1 MIGPRDGR
9 IGEDGMRQPNI
20 VLINCDDLGY
30 GDLGCYGSTRNDT
43 PTLDRLAAEGMR
55 FTDFYMASPVCSPSR
70 GAMLTG
76 CYPPRIGFGSFD
88 GLPVLFPGQRLGLD
102 TGETTLASMLRDA
115 GYATQHVGKWHCG
128 DQPEFLPT
136 RHGFDHSFGIPYSND
151 MGRQVMPEGMPN
163 WPAKLAEMGIAI
175 ADEYPPLPLLLDD
188 EVLEQQP
195 DQASLTARFAA
206 ESVRFIRANHD
217 RPFFL
222 YLAHIYVHLPI
233 YVQQRFADASRNGA
247 YGAAVASIDWTT
259 DVILTEL
266 RRLGLDD
273 DTIVIFT
280 SDNGSRAR
288 DEGGSNEPLRGTK
301 GQTWDGGLRVPFV
314 VRWPGHVPA
323 GAVCSEVV
331 SSIDLLP
338 TFATIAG
345 GELPA
350 RAIDGCDVSALLRGE
365 SGDPHR
371 VFAYFRGNDLAAV
384 RRGRWK
390 LHVARDGEPVEELYD
405 LGADVGE
412 TTDIAADHADV
423 VAELQAVASVVRD
436 DLGDDRLGMDGP
448 GRRPAGVVTD
458 PHPLTTYDPDHPYYA
473 NEYDLT
479 DRG

>member
-1 MIGPRDGR
+1 MIARV
-9 IGEDGMRQPNI
+9 RQPNI

-30 GDLGCYGSTRNDT
+30 GDLGCYGSQRNDT

-151 MGRQVMPEGMPN
+151 MGRQHMPDGMPN
-163 WPAKLAEMGIAI
+163 WPAKLAEMGIQI

-188 EVLEQQP
+188 EVFEQQP

-288 DEGGSNEPLRGTK
+288 DEGGSNEPLRGVK
-301 GQTWDGGLRVPFV
+301 GETWDGGLRVPFI
-314 VRWPGHVPA
+314 VRWPGRVPA
-323 GAVCSEVV
+323 GSECSAVTSA
-331 SSIDLLP
+331 IDLLP
-338 TFATIAG
+338 TFASVAG
-345 GELPA
+345 GALPDHP
-350 RAIDGCDVSALLRGE
+350 IDGRDITPLLEGGD
-365 SGDPHR
+365 GDPDR
-371 VFAYFRGNDLAAV
+371 VFAYYRGNALSAV
-384 RRGRWK
+384 RQGRWK
-390 LHVARDGEPVEELYD
+390 LHVARGDESVEELYD
-405 LGADVGE
+405 LVDDVGE
-412 TTDIAADHADV
+412 TSDVSGEQPDV
-423 VAELQAVASVVRD
+423 VAALSAIAESIRA
-436 DLGDDRLGMDGP
+436 DLGDDRLGVDGP
-448 GRRPAGVVTD
+448 GRRSAGVVD
-458 PHPLTTYDPDHPYYA
+458 VPSPLTTYDPDHPYYA
-473 NEYDLT
+473 NEYDLS

>member
-1 MIGPRDGR
+1 
-9 IGEDGMRQPNI
+9 MRQPNI

-30 GDLGCYGSTRNDT
+30 GDLGCYGSQRNDT
-43 PTLDRLAAEGMR
+43 PVLDRLAAEGMR
-55 FTDFYMASPVCSPSR
+55 FTDFYTASPVCSPSR

-102 TGETTLASMLRDA
+102 TGETTLASMLRDT

-151 MGRQVMPEGMPN
+151 MGRQHVPEGMPD
-163 WPAKLAEMGIAI
+163 WPARLAEMGIEI

-188 EVLEQQP
+188 EVFEQQP

-288 DEGGSNEPLRGTK
+288 DEGGSNDPLRGVK
-301 GQTWDGGLRVPFV
+301 GETWEGGLRVPFV
-314 VRWPGHVPA
+314 VRWPGRVPA
-323 GAVCSEVV
+323 GSECSEVT
-331 SSIDLLP
+331 SAIDLLP
-338 TFATIAG
+338 TLASLAG
-345 GELPA
+345 AALPD
-350 RAIDGCDVSALLRGE
+350 RAIDGRDIAPLLEGGV
-365 SGDPHR
+365 GDADR
-371 VFAYFRGNDLAAV
+371 AFVYYRGNSLAAV

-390 LHVARDGEPVEELYD
+390 LHVSRDDESVEELYD
-405 LGADVGE
+405 LVDDVGE
-412 TTDIAADHADV
+412 STDVAAGHPDV
-423 VAELQAVASVVRD
+423 VAALRSIADSIRA
-436 DLGDDRLGMDGP
+436 DLGDDRLGIAGR
-448 GRRPAGVVTD
+448 GRRSAGVVTA
-458 PHPLTTYDPDHPYYA
+458 PSPLTTYDPDHPYYA
-473 NEYDLT
+473 NEYDLA

>member
-1 MIGPRDGR
+1 MIDR
-9 IGEDGMRQPNI
+9 MRPPNI
-20 VLINCDDLGY
+20 VLINSDDLGY
-30 GDLGCYGSTRNDT
+30 GDLGCYGSSRNDT

-102 TGETTLASMLRDA
+102 AGETTLASMLRDA

-151 MGRQVMPEGMPN
+151 MGRQHMPDGMPN

-188 EVLEQQP
+188 EVFEQQP

-233 YVQQRFADASRNGA
+233 YVQQRFAEASRNGA

-288 DEGGSNEPLRGTK
+288 DEGGSNEPLRGVK
-301 GQTWDGGLRVPFV
+301 GETWDGGLRVPFI
-314 VRWPGHVPA
+314 VRWPARVPA
-323 GAVCSEVV
+323 GSECSAVTSA
-331 SSIDLLP
+331 IDLLP
-338 TFATIAG
+338 TFASLTGA
-345 GELPA
+345 ELPD
-350 RAIDGCDVSALLRGE
+350 RPIDGNDITPLLEGGA
-365 SGDPHR
+365 GDPGR
-371 VFAYFRGNDLAAV
+371 VFAYYRGNALAAV
-384 RRGRWK
+384 RRGNWK
-390 LHVARDGEPVEELYD
+390 LHLARGDESVEELYD
-405 LGADVGE
+405 LVDDVGE
-412 TTDIAADHADV
+412 TNDVSGEQPDV
-423 VAELQAVASVVRD
+423 VAALSAIADEIRA
-436 DLGDDRLGMDGP
+436 DLGDDRLGVDGP
-448 GRRPAGVVTD
+448 GRRPAGVVAD
-458 PHPLTTYDPDHPYYA
+458 PSPLTTYDPDHPYFA
-473 NEYDLT
+473 NEYDLS